1 MSKPKTQHQ
10 HRNPPDGMTWDNWQ
24 AIRGFRGGLTDAL
37 QLLMCQ
43 RDANGE
49 PLACREHLHK
59 IRVATGMP
67 LAIVMAANSL
77 YTASC
82 SAVKYAV
89 VMERN
94 PETGQREP
102 VRKPIGYDLTPLRA
116 AQEIADR
123 CEGKAVQ
130 RVHVKT
136 EAIRNPG
143 EVQAELVALLA
154 AHPEL
159 ASLVGGGLR
168 GLPPADH
175 LHGGHCANS
184 DQATQG
190 ELEVDRGGSPPT
202 DAEISISIPSVVPA
216 ESVEP
221 ISGSSG
227 GGLKVDAAAVHV
239 VSESPL
245 VERRVSLS
253 MGRVRAGMKGDDLA
267 F

>member
-67 LAIVMAANSL
+67 MAIVMAANSL

-221 ISGSSG
+221 ISAESG
-227 GGLKVDAAAVHV
+227 VRSKRDAGGPLES
-239 VSESPL
+239 VSLPL
-245 VERRVSLS
+245 GGRVSSSL
-253 MGRVRAGMKGDDLA
+253 GRVRAGMKGDDLA